1 MKQKPFADRGSY
13 QSPSIMEIDVI
24 SEGILCESGDMG
36 GSTAESYDRVEDLDG
51 WGI

>member
-24 SEGILCESGDMG
+24 SEGILCESTEAE
-36 GSTAESYDRVEDLDG
+36 GSTGEKYDRVDDLEG
-51 WGI
+51 WGF

>member
-1 MKQKPFADRGSY
+1 MKLKQFADWGSY
-13 QSPSIMEIDVI
+13 QSPSIMEIDVT

-36 GSTAESYDRVEDLDG
+36 GSTAESYNRVEDLDG